1 MIYIYIYTQYIYIDI
16 IETDVS
22 GIGGMTTAAP
32 WMEILDM
39 FLLCHSQELN
49 NSGRKERNGRT

>member
-1 MIYIYIYTQYIYIDI
+1 MIYIYTQYIYIDI